1 MCEFILEGKG
11 TVAFTI
17 IMAST
22 RRLLEL
28 MLWLLPWLQMVKSG
42 YSIFKYKPYKN
53 WDMPVVIPKD
63 GVYLVSATADPCDG
77 CSLSLQV
84 QCRCEGKDVLI
95 VEAFAKGIYSHA
107 EVAVALRIYD
117 RLYLQTGSAKVE
129 NASSFSVVYVGG
141 LNTFYITVKGG
152 FYSDRSPVTYTY
164 QHTPK
169 GWIEMK
175 DAYKKTTFSVPSTGI
190 YWVTGHIRP
199 HRKSITMTVRSGS
212 NDLFHVYGEKVKIVS
227 TSGAFRLTAGS
238 TIWAVTQGHLTYQ
251 PGTLLSVVYLVAN
264 EEANTYPFKHL
275 AFTART
281 QENRLWWD
289 EQVMDFKNVLTDY
302 GYLYLE
308 GYTEIRRTG
317 SYMVSLRPD
326 PDASAAPLEIPV
338 LYVNGRPHWVI
349 FAQQGVP
356 IGTTISINLQAGSY
370 LFVKSLTFSIY
381 ETGTMFSI
389 AFIQP

>member
-1 MCEFILEGKG
+1 
-11 TVAFTI
+11 
-17 IMAST
+17 MAST

-42 YSIFKYKPYKN
+42 FSIHRYKFYKT
-53 WDMPVVIPKD
+53 WDNPVIIPKD
-63 GVYLVSATADPCDG
+63 GVYLVSVIADPCDG
-77 CSLSLQV
+77 CPLSLQAR
-84 QCRCEGKDVLI
+84 CRCQGKDALI
-95 VEAFAKGIYSHA
+95 VEAYAKGICSHA

-117 RLYLQTGSAKVE
+117 RLYLKTNSQNVE
-129 NASSFSVVYVGG
+129 NASSFAVVYVGE

-152 FYSDRSPVTYTY
+152 FYSTRSPVTYTY
-164 QHTPK
+164 QHTPQ

-175 DAYKKTTFSVPSTGI
+175 DAYKKTTFSVPTTGI

-212 NDLFHVYGEKVKIVS
+212 SDLFHVYGEKIKLVS

-238 TIWAVTQGHLTYQ
+238 TIWAVTQDRLTYQ
-251 PGTLLSVVYLVAN
+251 PGTSLSIVYLVAN
-264 EEANTYPFKHL
+264 EKSNTYPFKHL

-281 QENRLWWD
+281 QENQFWWD
-289 EQVMDFKNVLTDY
+289 KQVMDFKHVLTDY
-302 GYLYLE
+302 GYLYVD

-326 PDASAAPLEIPV
+326 PDSSAPPLVIPV
-338 LYVNGRPHWVI
+338 LYVNGRAHWKV

-356 IGTTISINLQAGSY
+356 IGATISINLQAGSY
-370 LFVKSLTFSIY
+370 IFVKSFTFSIY